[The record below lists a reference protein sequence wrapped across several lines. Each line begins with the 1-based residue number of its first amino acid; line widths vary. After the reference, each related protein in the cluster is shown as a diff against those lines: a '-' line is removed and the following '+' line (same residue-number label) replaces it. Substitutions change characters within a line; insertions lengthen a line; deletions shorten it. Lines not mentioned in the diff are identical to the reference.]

1 MLLLVF
7 SLLKAFEDVGL
18 RGKQWGKFTL
28 LCSAFCFCGAE
39 QERGSS
45 DFFFSFLLVFTK
57 SKAFHDNFQ
66 KKKSVVFIS
75 SRRRRRTRTKKRR
88 AYPLFSSSATKRL
101 FQLAL
106 RGERDDANRDR
117 RMR

>member
-18 RGKQWGKFTL
+18 GGKQWGKFPL
-28 LCSAFCFCGAE
+28 LCSSFCFCGAS

-45 DFFFSFLLVFTK
+45 DFFFSLLLVFTK
-57 SKAFHDNFQ
+57 SRAFHDNFK

-75 SRRRRRTRTKKRR
+75 SRRRRARTKKRHV
-88 AYPLFSSSATKRL
+88 YPLFSSSATKRL

>member
-1 MLLLVF
+1 MGKMRFFVLLFVR
-7 SLLKAFEDVGL
+7 S
-18 RGKQWGKFTL
+18 
-28 LCSAFCFCGAE
+28 
-39 QERGSS
+39 ERNGIL
-45 DFFFSFLLVFTK
+45 FLFFSFLLVFTK
-57 SKAFHDNFQ
+57 SRAFHDNFQ

-75 SRRRRRTRTKKRR
+75 SRRRRARTEKRCV
-88 AYPLFSSSATKRL
+88 YPLFSSSATKRL

>member
-1 MLLLVF
+1 MF

-45 DFFFSFLLVFTK
+45 DFFFSLLLVFTK
-57 SKAFHDNFQ
+57 SRAFHDNFK

-75 SRRRRRTRTKKRR
+75 SRRRRARTEKRCV
-88 AYPLFSSSATKRL
+88 YPLFSSSATKRL